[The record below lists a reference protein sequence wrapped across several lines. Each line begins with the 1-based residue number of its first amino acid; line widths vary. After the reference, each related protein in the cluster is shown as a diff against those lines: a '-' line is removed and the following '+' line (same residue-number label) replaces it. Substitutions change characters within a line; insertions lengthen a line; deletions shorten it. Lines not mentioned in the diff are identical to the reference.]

1 MKRLFTALL
10 CAVSLCTF
18 AQTDSVSL
26 GAGANN
32 MVFYNLANGSQTS
45 SPNNDWHIA
54 FSARYIAGFTYASTS
69 QAAAVLINEA
79 YGLKLF
85 RCPNQNLAQYAS
97 FDTTGW
103 ESWQQMHNPDTTWT
117 IGAFNINRNVSDQFN
132 YGWGEYNQGDHNI
145 YSDSSIYLIQMP
157 DGSFKKFAILNL
169 IYDTAFNVQYAN
181 LDGSGASTSQ
191 IVKNNSK
198 NFLYLNL
205 NTNTVMDKEP
215 ALTDWDFVALRYNNT
230 TYNAANLTQDIGIL
244 TKDQNSVY
252 PASGSDA
259 QQSCYNGSNYATEI
273 NLIGK
278 SWMGTPGDTVKP
290 GLAYF
295 VTTPYGNYKL
305 SITGFGGAAT
315 GVIDF
320 TIGICANQSG
330 IAELNSSAM
339 DISIYP
345 VPASEQI
352 NVRVN
357 STAESNTEIQVLDMS
372 GRVLISQS
380 TNVSVGE
387 NNFPMNI
394 ASIQSGNYIVSVA
407 SASGKVNSM
416 ISVVK

>member
-10 CAVSLCTF
+10 CTISLYTF

-26 GAGANN
+26 GAGATN

-45 SPNNDWHIA
+45 ATNNDWHIA
-54 FSARYIAGFTYASTS
+54 FAARYIAGFTYASTS
-69 QAAAVLINEA
+69 QAAAILINEA

-117 IGAFNINRNVSDQFN
+117 IGAFNINRNVNDQFN
-132 YGWGEYNQGDHNI
+132 YGWGEYNQGDHNV
-145 YSDSSIYLIQMP
+145 YGDSSIYLIQLP
-157 DGSFKKFAILNL
+157 DGSFKKFVILSL
-169 IYDTAFNVQYAN
+169 VYDTAFNVQYAN
-181 LDGSGASTSQ
+181 LDGSNASTTQ

-215 ALTDWDFVALRYNNT
+215 ALADWDFVALRYNNT
-230 TYNAANLTQDIGIL
+230 VYDSTNLTQDVGIL
-244 TKDQNSVY
+244 TKDANSVY
-252 PASGSDA
+252 AASGSDA
-259 QQSCYNGSNYATEI
+259 QQSCYGGSNYANEI

-278 SWMGTPGDTVKP
+278 SWMGTPGDTVIP

-295 VTTPYGNYKL
+295 LSGPDGSYKIT
-305 SITGFGGAAT
+305 ITGFDGATT

-320 TIGICANQSG
+320 TVGICAQSG
-330 IAELNSSAM
+330 ISQINASNM

-345 VPASEQI
+345 VPASDQI

-357 STAESNTEIQVLDMS
+357 SSEESNTVIQLLDMS
-372 GRVLISQS
+372 GRVLISQNTNTS
-380 TNVSVGE
+380 TGE

-394 ASIQSGNYIVSVA
+394 ASVQSGNYIVSVS
-407 SASGKVNSM
+407 SAIGKINTL

>member
-198 NFLYLNL
+198 NFLLL
-205 NTNTVMDKEP
+205 PLLARRGQGERPGLGPRP
-215 ALTDWDFVALRYNNT
+215 ADRVCRLPNARRGRGGALR
-230 TYNAANLTQDIGIL
+230 A
-244 TKDQNSVY
+244 
-252 PASGSDA
+252 
-259 QQSCYNGSNYATEI
+259 
-273 NLIGK
+273 
-278 SWMGTPGDTVKP
+278 PGP
-290 GLAYF
+290 GAGAPL
-295 VTTPYGNYKL
+295 
-305 SITGFGGAAT
+305 GAAL
-315 GVIDF
+315 GLCLCLGFFSFAQKIDSLLRRGGTVLPPLF
-320 TIGICANQSG
+320 
-330 IAELNSSAM
+330 L
-339 DISIYP
+339 
-345 VPASEQI
+345 
-352 NVRVN
+352 RVGLPR
-357 STAESNTEIQVLDMS
+357 ARK
-372 GRVLISQS
+372 GHPPGPG
-380 TNVSVGE
+380 SVGVE
-387 NNFPMNI
+387 
-394 ASIQSGNYIVSVA
+394 GLL
-407 SASGKVNSM
+407 
-416 ISVVK
+416 